1 VKEKSQKYGGN
12 QEHEND
18 AKKDA
23 LRRILADESGRCGA
37 ERGCVLFRFL
47 YTSHSGAQ
55 NELQSGL

>member
-1 VKEKSQKYGGN
+1 VKEKGQKIWRESRN
-12 QEHEND
+12 END